1 LQDPIEIQN
10 LVSKTIATAVEEIDI
25 VFFTPNSFKR
35 DEREGIIDQLAKKLD
50 EGIKVRILLIPTEDI
65 QQSLG
70 TLVTIHLQRQI
81 AIREL
86 DKSIKTK
93 LTTIMTDRELS
104 LVVEL
109 NICILLIF

>member
-1 LQDPIEIQN
+1 
-10 LVSKTIATAVEEIDI
+10 VSKTIATAVEEIDI

-70 TLVTIHLQRQI
+70 TLTTLIWFL
-81 AIREL
+81 EL
-86 DKSIKTK
+86 AY
-93 LTTIMTDRELS
+93 IMS
-104 LVVEL
+104 LNFWKRLE
-109 NICILLIF
+109 FHHWR